1 MVVGSAFLSTLAMGL
16 FLLVIFVTVSLAG
29 QRREF
34 DRPRLTREES
44 PLSVLAGPVGWTLG
58 FLVVALV
65 LGVGA
70 IVVVSDGGF
79 IPGLGGELQPL
90 VLGGLSG
97 LLGVYV
103 LLGTY
108 YAARARGAPSALAA
122 GLSAGIVGFVVL
134 GVITLRL
141 VGYI

>member
-1 MVVGSAFLSTLAMGL
+1 MVVGAAFLSTLAMGL
-16 FLLVIFVTVSLAG
+16 FLLVVFVTISLAG

-34 DRPRLTREES
+34 DRPSLTGEES
-44 PLSVLAGPVGWTLG
+44 PLSVLVGPVGWTVG
-58 FLVVALV
+58 FLVAALV

-70 IVVVSDGGF
+70 VVAVSDGGF
-79 IPGLGGELQPL
+79 VPGLGNELQPL
-90 VLGGLSG
+90 VLGGLSAV
-97 LLGVYV
+97 LGAYV

-122 GLSAGIVGFVVL
+122 GLSAGVVGFVVL

-141 VGYI
+141 VGWI

>member
-16 FLLVIFVTVSLAG
+16 FLLVIVVTVSLAG

-34 DRPRLTREES
+34 DRPSLPTEES
-44 PLSVLAGPVGWTLG
+44 PLSVLSGPVGWTVG
-58 FLVVALV
+58 FLLVALV
-65 LGVGA
+65 LGLGA
-70 IVVVSDGGF
+70 VVAVSDGGF
-79 IPGLGGELQPL
+79 IPGVGGELQPL

-97 LLGVYV
+97 VLGLYV
-103 LLGTY
+103 LFGTY

-122 GLSAGIVGFVVL
+122 GLSASIVGFVVL

-141 VGYI
+141 VGWI